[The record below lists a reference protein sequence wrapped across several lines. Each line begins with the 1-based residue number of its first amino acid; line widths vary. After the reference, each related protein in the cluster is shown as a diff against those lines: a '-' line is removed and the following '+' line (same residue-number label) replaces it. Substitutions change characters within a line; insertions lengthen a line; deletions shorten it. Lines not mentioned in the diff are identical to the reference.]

1 MQKSSNPYIK
11 VIGFTQKKVHIT
23 IVITHAKSRAAAY
36 GTDPCAGADIAD
48 GADRHPIAAL

>member
-48 GADRHPIAAL
+48 AAL